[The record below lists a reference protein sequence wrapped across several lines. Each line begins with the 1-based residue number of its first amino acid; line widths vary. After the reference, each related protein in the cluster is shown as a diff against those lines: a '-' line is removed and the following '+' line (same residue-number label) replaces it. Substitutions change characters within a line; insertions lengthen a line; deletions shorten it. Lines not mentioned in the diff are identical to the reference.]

1 MVEGQSLVKQALDV
15 GHLNYIKDYI
25 HNEVIINVAYEREQ
39 VLRIHH
45 VTNAVI
51 IMLEQEVIV
60 TAAVAVVVDAVA
72 VDAV

>member
-1 MVEGQSLVKQALDV
+1 M
-15 GHLNYIKDYI
+15 
-25 HNEVIINVAYEREQ
+25 AYEREQ

-60 TAAVAVVVDAVA
+60 TATAVVVVDAV
-72 VDAV
+72 